1 MQNILDVVF
10 ANDDSVATKLE
21 VTAGISDQDMVLF
34 DLLVHSL
41 KGKGCRSGKSS
52 LGTKTLP
59 SQWKEA
65 NICGVFKKG
74 RRSNPENYG
83 PISLTCTVYNM

>member
-1 MQNILDVVF
+1 MQNILDLVF

-21 VTAGISDQDMVLF
+21 VTAVISDQDMVLF
-34 DLLVHSL
+34 DLLIHAWKEKVVEAESL
-41 KGKGCRSGKSS
+41 HWEQR
-52 LGTKTLP
+52 LP

-74 RRSNPENYG
+74 RRSNPENYR
-83 PISLTCTVYNM
+83 PISLTCTVYNI